1 MLGTI
6 VNTIAILVGSV
17 IGLVFHKHIHEGLRG
32 VVFTGTG
39 LVALVIGVGMA
50 LESQRILYLAL
61 SLVLGGILGDR
72 LGIENRILAFG
83 EYLRRRFVSGAGEGQ
98 FAAGF
103 LTSSVLYCVGA
114 MAIIGAF
121 RAGVDGDYELLFT
134 KSVMDGFMSILLAG
148 AMGIGVA
155 FSALSVLLYQGA
167 LTLLSVQLR
176 PLVSELVLSEL
187 TGVGGTL
194 VIMIGLNL
202 LALKE
207 IKTANF
213 LPSMV
218 FVVLFVA
225 LDPFLPIA

>member
-6 VNTIAILVGSV
+6 VNTIAILAGS
-17 IGLVFHKHIHEGLRG
+17 ILGLVFHKHIHEGLRG

-61 SLVLGGILGDR
+61 SLVLGGILGER
-72 LGIENRILAFG
+72 LGIENRILGFG

-98 FAAGF
+98 FAAAF

-155 FSALSVLLYQGA
+155 FSAVSVLLYQGA

-225 LDPFLPIA
+225 LDPFLPLA

>member
-39 LVALVIGVGMA
+39 IVALVIGVGMA

-72 LGIENRILAFG
+72 LGIENQILAFG
-83 EYLRRRFVSGAGEGQ
+83 EYLRRRFVSRAGEGQ

-155 FSALSVLLYQGA
+155 FSALAVFLYQGA

-176 PLVSELVLSEL
+176 PLVNELVLSEL
-187 TGVGGTL
+187 TGVGGAL

>member
-6 VNTIAILVGSV
+6 VNTIAILAGS
-17 IGLVFHKHIHEGLRG
+17 ILGLVFHKHIHEGLRG

-39 LVALVIGVGMA
+39 LVSLVIGVGMA

-61 SLVLGGILGDR
+61 SLVLGGILGER
-72 LGIENRILAFG
+72 LGIENRILGFG
-83 EYLRRRFVSGAGEGQ
+83 EYLRRKFVSGAGEGQ
-98 FAAGF
+98 FAAAF

-155 FSALSVLLYQGA
+155 FSAVSVLLYQGA

-176 PLVSELVLSEL
+176 PLVNELVLSEL

-202 LALKE
+202 LSLKE

-213 LPSMV
+213 LPSLV

-225 LDPFLPIA
+225 LDPFLPLA

>member
-17 IGLVFHKHIHEGLRG
+17 IGLVFHKHIHEGLRA